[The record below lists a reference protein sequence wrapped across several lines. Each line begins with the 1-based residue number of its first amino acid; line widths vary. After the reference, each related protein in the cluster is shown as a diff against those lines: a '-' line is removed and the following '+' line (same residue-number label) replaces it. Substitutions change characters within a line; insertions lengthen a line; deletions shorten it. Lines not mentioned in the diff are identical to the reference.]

1 MRLGDIIEFRKDL
14 YFDGAVQ
21 ADWFYEPERASKVAE
36 NFVFHGKDYFGVEA
50 KRDSIDT
57 VSLVKALSEKIGKE
71 GVNPRSLA
79 IADYGT
85 GKSHFAVTLG
95 QLFSGPTYMPETYK
109 TIISNIRII
118 DPQAAKEISLLCKD
132 RNFVIM
138 LNGIR
143 DFNLHSEILKA
154 TQKSLR
160 LYGVDDSELKKLNRT
175 VDTANRFFD
184 LNAQSRIGDFEKAAY
199 ARGWMNKGES
209 LINRIRDGIGS
220 DDDAFEIVNDVYEMV
235 TGQRI
240 RWEEGISAKS
250 ILEMILSKY
259 CGLNGDFDN
268 VVILF
273 DEFGRFLEYA
283 SGTDGGKS
291 GDNALQ
297 EIFEVSQNAEGA
309 LSIINFIQTDIKTY
323 LLRVDQSRNL
333 SRYIGRYDES
343 EKYHISSNLE
353 TVFANLINRKDRSKF
368 NKIVDWQAK
377 KEEDW
382 KSLFK
387 QIGTWISATGIWG
400 NYEKFR
406 KVVVEGIYPMHPVS
420 VLMLT
425 QLSDYL
431 QNRSSMNLIS
441 QSIGDISEEDLDDRI
456 PLVMPSELMQGD
468 LYTEMLAAET
478 SGRHRSDICIRFDN
492 VLKKNEQ
499 KLNSVQ
505 ITVLRA
511 NLVTRALRF
520 NTRTYE
526 DARLSIMVCSG
537 LSAEQVDDAL
547 RILVDEYAVM
557 AFDEMSGCFDF
568 TEDAKGAYDYKIMKR
583 RLLSKQKTDVR
594 ALLNT
599 ASILEACGMSSNQP
613 TNFGTAHK
621 ITTNEWGFSQ
631 KVILAEDLTPA
642 LADRYYT
649 AWKAAKNVAT
659 PKGILIW
666 VYVNK
671 DSDYRLIEDLQRISR
686 RFAGTSIVV
695 MLLNDAD
702 NMLKN
707 ILTEYDVLEHMDEAT
722 RNAYTQI
729 YVKDRERVIENLNN
743 AFEALK
749 KKRERVTEGGTI
761 QMRKRL
767 PLALM
772 DVFEE
777 IYPEII
783 SFHFDGLLTKANNF
797 NGNGQKYYC
806 QILRMLLSNKANE
819 DTIHDASVDVRNRI
833 EALFMTDNASSWKC
847 LTTDCA
853 IVPPMNAKA
862 RNIYNAVSDRIEK
875 EESYKLNEFF
885 DTFCAPPYGLSE
897 ETAAMFIAVIIVN
910 HWHNIRIEYNGSR
923 TTVTEWRDN
932 AVEEKKLSI
941 KVFRES
947 TILWVDTGSVEAKF
961 QHIFKRINDNR
972 DLAEAN
978 RLHTEL
984 REMISF
990 YGLPESMA
998 PYNQLA
1004 EIRFK
1009 AFVTAE
1015 KTWSNQI
1022 GGIEETLLASKEL
1035 HDVVKALECMEM
1047 LQNLSP
1053 SSIFANGINIPDYC
1067 EGTVKRL
1074 NREADKA
1081 IVEYFDEWLSS
1092 SVYCQ
1097 SIDKMNSFER
1107 FYIRCRDRLR
1117 SYGHADLAKKVDA
1130 KGEKELRN
1138 KEEIKSRQELIT
1150 DGKRFVATSQK
1161 VSKNNYIE
1169 IKRLV
1174 KEADDLEKRFEK
1186 YGESLGKEA
1195 VKVHRDVRKFR
1206 EELNRRKSLMDN
1218 NMTQVY
1224 ESVADAKDTDA
1235 IDLAKDCL
1243 ATVLG
1248 YTLPE
1253 NDRTEFVNLEK
1264 LLNELTIDINSIQT
1278 IDDRGKFEKISR
1290 EITEKYDTDDFDYD
1304 FRPIISECVKTA
1316 RNNLNRKDY
1325 DWCKENITLGDR
1337 SRRAVHEWKQKIEF
1351 LPPFLSDES
1360 LAAIKALDKEAD
1372 KLIREGKIEDVILYF
1387 EKLNIDERQECFK
1400 ELYSRERELRDIGY
1414 EELRKS
1420 AKNEYEKGLV
1430 LLSNNENDEA
1440 LEHMILAG
1448 KKGYYKAYPKVLYLL
1463 SGKTPEND
1471 YYEDML
1477 FWTERYY
1484 EEYIDH
1490 LEMIS
1495 NVSGSQ
1501 GSIEYLLGI
1510 LNYYVDGPAEKTIKY
1525 WKLCIE
1531 LSDEKSSDS
1540 KIGQLNSIAVL
1551 SAGVKNT
1558 VYPAG
1563 HAIDLNLSLKALRKD
1578 AELGE
1583 LTARRIINHITQD
1596 GLDINDTNG
1605 FDLKLNSKAL
1615 SYIVGLCNMYGYGI
1629 DVDDV
1634 DAESILREVFGPK
1647 FDYTTYK
1654 MFHLTEGD
1662 YTENESILSD

>member
-1 MRLGDIIEFRKDL
+1 MRLGNIIEFRKDL

-21 ADWFYEPERASKVAE
+21 ADWFYDPERASKVAE

-57 VSLVKALSEKIGKE
+57 ISLVKALAEKIGKE

-95 QLFSGPTYMPETYK
+95 QLFSGPAYMPETYK

-118 DPQAAKEISLLCKD
+118 DPQAAKEISSLCED

-175 VDTANRFFD
+175 VDTANRFFE
-184 LNAQSRIGDFEKAAY
+184 LNAQSRISDFEKAAS

-220 DDDAFEIVNDVYEMV
+220 EDDAFEIVNDVYEMV

-297 EIFEVSQNAEGA
+297 EIFEVSQNAGGA

-353 TVFANLINRKDRSKF
+353 TVFANLINRKDRSEF

-387 QIGTWISATGIWG
+387 QIGRWISATGIWG

-441 QSIGDISEEDLDDRI
+441 QSIGEISEEDLDDNI

-505 ITVLRA
+505 IAVLRA

-526 DARLSIMVCSG
+526 DACQSIMVCSG

-599 ASILEACGMSSNQP
+599 ASILETCGLSSNQP

-631 KVILAEDLTPA
+631 QVILAEDFTPA

-671 DSDYRLIEDLQRISR
+671 DSDYRLIEDIQRISSK
-686 RFAGTSIVV
+686 FTGTSIVV

-707 ILTEYDVLEHMDEAT
+707 ILTEYDVLEHMDETT
-722 RNAYTQI
+722 RNAYSQI
-729 YVKDRERVIENLNN
+729 YVKDRERVVDNLNN

-749 KKRERVTEGGTI
+749 KKRERVTAGGTV
-761 QMRKRL
+761 QMGKRL

-862 RNIYNAVSDRIEK
+862 RNIYNTVSDRIEK

-897 ETAAMFIAVIIVN
+897 EIAAMFIAVVIVN
-910 HWHNIRIEYNGSR
+910 HWHNIRIEYLGNR

-932 AVEEKKLSI
+932 AVDEKKLSI

-972 DLAEAN
+972 DLGEAN
-978 RLHTEL
+978 LLHTEL

-1009 AFVTAE
+1009 AFDTAE
-1015 KTWSNQI
+1015 KTWSNRI
-1022 GGIEETLLASKEL
+1022 GGIEETLLVSKER

-1047 LQNLSP
+1047 LQNISL

-1067 EGTVKRL
+1067 EGTIKKL
-1074 NREADKA
+1074 SSEADKA
-1081 IVEYFDEWLSS
+1081 VVEYFDEWLSS

-1107 FYIRCRDRLR
+1107 FYTGCRDKLR
-1117 SYGHADLAKKVDA
+1117 SYGHADLAKRVDA

-1150 DGKRFVATSQK
+1150 DGKRYVALSQRT
-1161 VSKNNYIE
+1161 SKNNYIE
-1169 IKRLV
+1169 VKRLV
-1174 KEADDLEKRFEK
+1174 KEAGDLEKRFEK
-1186 YGESLGKEA
+1186 YGESLGKDA
-1195 VKVHRDVRKFR
+1195 VKVQRDVKAAATEWRKRKKTMDDNMSQIFEIV
-1206 EELNRRKSLMDN
+1206 EEAN
-1218 NMTQVY
+1218 
-1224 ESVADAKDTDA
+1224 SVDA
-1235 IDLAKDCL
+1235 IELAKACL
-1243 ATVLG
+1243 STVLG
-1248 YTLPE
+1248 YTLTE
-1253 NDRTEFVNLEK
+1253 QDRSEFMKLEK
-1264 LLNELTIDINSIQT
+1264 LLNELTIDIQSIQSVV
-1278 IDDRGKFEKISR
+1278 DREKFEQIAKK
-1290 EITEKYDTDDFDYD
+1290 TLQKYDTEDFDYD
-1304 FRPIISECVKTA
+1304 FLPIIKECVETS
-1316 RNNLNRKDY
+1316 RKSLDKK
-1325 DWCKENITLGDR
+1325 DTEWRAENVTLGDK
-1337 SRRAVHEWKQKIEF
+1337 SRKSVHEWKQKIEI
-1351 LPPFLSDES
+1351 LPPFLSDDS
-1360 LAAIKALDKEAD
+1360 LAAIRELDKEAD
-1372 KLIREGKIEDVILYF
+1372 KIISEGKIEDVVLYF
-1387 EKLNIDERQECFK
+1387 EKLDKSERQECLK
-1400 ELYSRERELRDIGY
+1400 VLCSKDEASSRYSYEEKREYAKSEYSKGMELYND
-1414 EELRKS
+1414 
-1420 AKNEYEKGLV
+1420 EK
-1430 LLSNNENDEA
+1430 DEA
-1440 LEHMILAG
+1440 LEHFKIAAEN
-1448 KKGYYKAYPKVLYLL
+1448 GYYRAFIMVAMIICERDLQEEHDKEILL
-1463 SGKTPEND
+1463 W
-1471 YYEDML
+1471 L
-1477 FWTERYY
+1477 ERYY
-1484 EEYIDH
+1484 EECVDYIQN
-1490 LEMIS
+1490 LEFFS
-1495 NVSGSQ
+1495 SKQ
-1501 GSIEYLLGI
+1501 DLIEYFLGVFTYLI
-1510 LNYYVDGPAEKTIKY
+1510 DGSPEKIKKY
-1525 WKLCIE
+1525 CMASIRHTTKQSLELKYKNLSIISAIAVGMEINGKKPGEYDSDIE
-1531 LSDEKSSDS
+1531 L
-1540 KIGQLNSIAVL
+1540 AVE
-1551 SAGVKNT
+1551 
-1558 VYPAG
+1558 
-1563 HAIDLNLSLKALRKD
+1563 ALRKN
-1578 AELGE
+1578 AELGNPVAE
-1583 LTARRIINHITQD
+1583 RILDNISQD
-1596 GLDINDTNG
+1596 GLDTNDTSNWQVS
-1605 FDLKLNSKAL
+1605 LNNKASQYL
-1615 SYIVGLCNMYGYGI
+1615 IGLINMYGYGG
-1629 DVDDV
+1629 DEDDKE
-1634 DAESILREVFGPK
+1634 AEEYLGEVFGTE
-1647 FDYTTYK
+1647 FDYPAYK
-1654 MFHLTEGD
+1654 NMHF
-1662 YTENESILSD
+1662 SK